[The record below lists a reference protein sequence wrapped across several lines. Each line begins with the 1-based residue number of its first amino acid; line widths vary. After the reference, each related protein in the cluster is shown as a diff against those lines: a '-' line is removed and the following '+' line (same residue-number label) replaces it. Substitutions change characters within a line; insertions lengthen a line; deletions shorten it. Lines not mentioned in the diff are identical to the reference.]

1 MTIVS
6 TFIQSTYTSP
16 HTENQNDARSAF
28 LVNGVSF
35 VPPTVPVLLQILSG
49 AKNAS
54 QLVPAGSIYGLD
66 LNKSV
71 ELTIPAGVIG
81 GPVRAFELLSNIVKL
96 MAITSLISILF
107 ICTGTTSTSSVAL
120 VARRTIS
127 STPLSGML

>member
-1 MTIVS
+1 VTVVS
-6 TFIQSTYTSP
+6 TVIQSLYTDP
-16 HTENQNDARSAF
+16 HTESQNDARTAF

-49 AKNAS
+49 ARNAS

-81 GPVRAFELLSNIVKL
+81 GPVRIFEL
-96 MAITSLISILF
+96 
-107 ICTGTTSTSSVAL
+107 
-120 VARRTIS
+120 R
-127 STPLSGML
+127 

>member
-6 TFIQSTYTSP
+6 IVIQPPYAYP
-16 HTENQNDARSAF
+16 HTKNQNDARTAF
-28 LVNGVSF
+28 LVNGFSF

-54 QLVPAGSIYGLD
+54 QLLPTGSIYGLD

-81 GPVRAFELLSNIVKL
+81 GPVRVFELQ
-96 MAITSLISILF
+96 
-107 ICTGTTSTSSVAL
+107 
-120 VARRTIS
+120 
-127 STPLSGML
+127 